1 MLSAEDLVRYKL
13 NESLNA
19 QPGTYNFCIY
29 TQAKGCAM
37 SDIEK
42 ALENFVSVC
51 KKYVLTVHF
60 EALDALD
67 NVFPAKLPCSAELH
81 YFYKNYNPEG
91 LKIETGFTPI
101 KLHSVNELEKA
112 QTGYSYFPDNYLVIG
127 DDLGGG
133 KPIVAVVDTDNTAV
147 YANYDVGEP
156 FKIANS
162 FSDFIMSLTNLI
174 DLVYGSYDIF
184 DVADDSDELK
194 EDFIEKLRVS
204 ISPVIGKENL
214 DAFFD
219 YFYG

>member
-1 MLSAEDLVRYKL
+1 
-13 NESLNA
+13 
-19 QPGTYNFCIY
+19 
-29 TQAKGCAM
+29 M
-37 SDIEK
+37 SDIEN
-42 ALENFVSVC
+42 ALEKFVSVC
-51 KKYVLTVHF
+51 KKYAIKGRF
-60 EALDALD
+60 EAVNDLDKE
-67 NVFPAKLPCSAELH
+67 FPAKLPRSAEVD

-184 DVADDSDELK
+184 DVADDNDELK
-194 EDFIEKLRVS
+194 NEFVEEARAS
-204 ISPVIGKENL
+204 ISPVIGDDNFN
-214 DAFFD
+214 AFFD